1 MGFVQ
6 SCLWVL
12 VISVLLKPVEMHL
25 VIQVTVLTHSDLV
38 FSLWCSVW
46 FLDRPIK
53 MYVSVPNVV
62 DNVINGQLGQ
72 PWAWQPLHCP
82 QQSTITSTFKY
93 RKLSRWPFPFYLPTG
108 SAKKEWDSCSTNAL
122 CLFREGLAVI
132 PELQVKSMSPWHPQ
146 SQSILEDFSTN
157 HHI

>member
-6 SCLWVL
+6 SCLKVL

-25 VIQVTVLTHSDLV
+25 VIQATVLTHSDLV

-53 MYVSVPNVV
+53 MHVSVPNVV

-72 PWAWQPLHCP
+72 P
-82 QQSTITSTFKY
+82 
-93 RKLSRWPFPFYLPTG
+93 
-108 SAKKEWDSCSTNAL
+108 
-122 CLFREGLAVI
+122 
-132 PELQVKSMSPWHPQ
+132 
-146 SQSILEDFSTN
+146 
-157 HHI
+157 